1 MDAQVIVVGAGPVGL
16 MLAAELRLGGADVLV
31 LERLTKPMAESRAST
46 LHARTMEILDQRGLL
61 ERLGTP
67 PSSGR
72 GHFGGLTLDLSHVAT
87 PYPGQ
92 WKVPQSQVEHLLERW
107 AIELGVRILRGYDV
121 HDMAVSAD
129 HIEVCGPAGAP
140 RLRSAYVVGCDG
152 EQSSVRRLAG
162 IGSSGRQADKGLLR
176 GDIPGIDVPDRRFE
190 RLPGGLAIASR
201 GPDDVTR
208 IMLHEHGPED
218 GVVTPEATFEN
229 LARAWLKITGED
241 ISGGTPVWVNAFS
254 NVSLQADR
262 YRLGR
267 VLLAGDAAHQQL
279 PAGGQAI
286 NLGLHDAVNLGWKLA
301 ADVTGRAPLGLLDSY
316 HDERHPAGRHTLDN
330 IEAQTLLLL
339 GGREVDPAR
348 RVMAELIALP
358 SVRDH
363 LAATISGLGVR
374 YGATCPGEHPLA
386 GRRVPP
392 VEIEMESGRTKVAAL
407 LRNGRGLLL
416 DLSGGTQAVLD
427 EALPDTVEQVSAKS
441 ISDGPL
447 AGVRRLL
454 VRPDGHVAWVAGGA
468 TELRSALHTWFCPPR
483 AVRKG
488 SAAPRATAQIQH
500 GQIQHGTSIRKERG

>member
-16 MLAAELRLGGADVLV
+16 MLAAELKLGGADVLV
-31 LERLTKPMAESRAST
+31 LERLAKPMTESRAST

-67 PSSGR
+67 PSTGM
-72 GHFGGLTLDLSHVAT
+72 GHFGGLTLDLTHLAT

-92 WKVPQSQVEHLLERW
+92 WKVPQSRVEHLLGDW
-107 AIELGVRILRGYDV
+107 ADELGARVRRGFELQR
-121 HDMAVSAD
+121 MAVSDD
-129 HIEVCGPAGAP
+129 HVEVRGLAGAP

-152 EQSSVRRLAG
+152 EQSTVRRLAG
-162 IGSSGRQADKGLLR
+162 IGSSGRTAEKGLLR
-176 GDIPGIDVPDRRFE
+176 ADVRGIDVPDRRFE
-190 RLPGGLAIASR
+190 RLPRGLAIAAR
-201 GPDDVTR
+201 GLDDVTR
-208 IMLHEHGPED
+208 IMLHEYGR
-218 GVVTPEATFEN
+218 VAPEASFEN
-229 LARAWLKITGED
+229 LARAWLEVTGED

-254 NVSLQADR
+254 NVSLLADR
-262 YRLGR
+262 YRSGR

-316 HDERHPAGRHTLDN
+316 HDERHPIGRHTLDN

-339 GGREVDPAR
+339 GGREVDAAR
-348 RVMAELIALP
+348 RTMAELIALP
-358 SVRDH
+358 SVRDT
-363 LAATISGLGVR
+363 LAATISGLDIR
-374 YGATCPGEHPLA
+374 YGEACPDEHPLV

-392 VEIEMESGRTKVAAL
+392 VEIETALGRTKVTEL
-407 LRNGRGLLL
+407 LRTGRGLLL
-416 DLSGGTQAVLD
+416 DLSGGTEAALD
-427 EALPDTVEQVSAKS
+427 EALPVNLERVNAKG

-468 TELRSALHTWFCPPR
+468 IELSSALQTWFCP
-483 AVRKG
+483 AQGVRKG
-488 SAAPRATAQIQH
+488 SASPRATAQIQH
-500 GQIQHGTSIRKERG
+500 LTSIKKERG

>member
-16 MLAAELRLGGADVLV
+16 LLAAELRLGGADVLV
-31 LERLTKPMAESRAST
+31 LERLAKPMTESRAST

-67 PSSGR
+67 PSIGK
-72 GHFGGLTLDLSHVAT
+72 GHFGGLTLDLSQVST

-92 WKVPQSQVEHLLERW
+92 WKVPQSRVEHLLGGW
-107 AIELGVRILRGYDV
+107 AVELGARILRGYDV
-121 HDMAVSAD
+121 QDMAVSAD
-129 HIEVCGPAGAP
+129 HVELCGPAGAP

-152 EQSSVRRLAG
+152 EESTVRRLAG
-162 IGSSGRQADKGLLR
+162 IGSSGRTAEKGLLR
-176 GDIPGIDVPDRRFE
+176 ADIRGIDVPDRRFE

-208 IMLHEHGPED
+208 IMLHEYGPED
-218 GVVTPEATFEN
+218 GVVTPEAMFEN

-241 ISGGTPVWVNAFS
+241 ISGGTPVWVNAFG

-262 YRLGR
+262 YRHGR

-286 NLGLHDAVNLGWKLA
+286 NLGLHDAINLGWKLA
-301 ADVTGRAPLGLLDSY
+301 ADVTGRAPLGLLDTY
-316 HDERHPAGRHTLDN
+316 HDERHAAGRHTLDN

-339 GGREVDPAR
+339 GGREVDAAR
-348 RVMAELIALP
+348 RTMAELIALP
-358 SVRDH
+358 SVRDK
-363 LAATISGLGVR
+363 LAATISGLDVR
-374 YGATCPGEHPLA
+374 YGEVSPGEHPLV

-392 VEIEMESGRTKVAAL
+392 VEVETESGRTTVTAP

-416 DLSGGTQAVLD
+416 DLSARTQAALD
-427 EALPDTVEQVSAKS
+427 EALPDTVERVIAKS

-447 AGVRRLL
+447 ADVRRLL
-454 VRPDGHVAWVAGGA
+454 VRPDGHVAWVDGGA
-468 TELRSALHTWFCPPR
+468 MELTTALQTWFCPPQ
-483 AVRKG
+483 AARKG
-488 SAAPRATAQIQH
+488 SAPPRATAQIRH
-500 GQIQHGTSIRKERG
+500 TTSIKKERG